1 MKIRNNRWVDSLI
14 ATAFIFLV
22 MWGLS
27 GLFNAFEAIDP
38 IGEALADVEF
48 TDVVYSK
55 LREDPM
61 AEDDIV
67 LVNMGTLPR
76 AGVAE
81 QIKIISKYNPKV
93 IGVDSFF
100 PFPKDEEQ
108 DSLLAEALNE
118 VETLVMASKV
128 LNFVE
133 EESGKWYYDSLKL
146 SDPKFR
152 DNAIFAHANLVTD
165 EGVTQEDVKTNRVF
179 NPVLPYK
186 SDSSQMAFA
195 VKIASIY
202 APEKA
207 EKFLARNNEVEY
219 INYKGNSL
227 GSQSNFATTFFALDV
242 HDVFQ
247 ENFVPEM
254 IEGKIVLFGFL
265 GRFFG
270 DRYNIEDKYFTPLNK
285 KYAGRGEP
293 DMYGVVIHANIISM
307 ILDEDYVGTI
317 SNELQILIA
326 ILLCYLNVVAFM
338 WVYYR
343 LPAWYDG
350 ITKLAQLIEL
360 ILIVGLI
367 IYAYHLYDWILDLT
381 IAMAAVALVGDSLEV
396 YNGVVK
402 NIFTKE
408 GRKELF
414 KVQKKKKEVV
424 IN

>member
-1 MKIRNNRWVDSLI
+1 
-14 ATAFIFLV
+14 

-207 EKFLARNNEVEY
+207 ENILPLSIRNMPV
-219 INYKGNSL
+219 GVSL
-227 GSQSNFATTFFALDV
+227 ICT
-242 HDVFQ
+242 
-247 ENFVPEM
+247 EW
-254 IEGKIVLFGFL
+254 LFM
-265 GRFFG
+265 
-270 DRYNIEDKYFTPLNK
+270 P
-285 KYAGRGEP
+285 
-293 DMYGVVIHANIISM
+293 IS
-307 ILDEDYVGTI
+307 
-317 SNELQILIA
+317 
-326 ILLCYLNVVAFM
+326 F
-338 WVYYR
+338 
-343 LPAWYDG
+343 P
-350 ITKLAQLIEL
+350 
-360 ILIVGLI
+360 
-367 IYAYHLYDWILDLT
+367 
-381 IAMAAVALVGDSLEV
+381 
-396 YNGVVK
+396 
-402 NIFTKE
+402 
-408 GRKELF
+408 
-414 KVQKKKKEVV
+414 
-424 IN
+424 